1 MASQRRKKQMYAQ
14 RHGLGTC
21 DFVLFGPLERVT
33 PKEGITTETKYF
45 TTHLKHI
52 HISWREIV
60 IKNLE

>member
-1 MASQRRKKQMYAQ
+1 MYAQ